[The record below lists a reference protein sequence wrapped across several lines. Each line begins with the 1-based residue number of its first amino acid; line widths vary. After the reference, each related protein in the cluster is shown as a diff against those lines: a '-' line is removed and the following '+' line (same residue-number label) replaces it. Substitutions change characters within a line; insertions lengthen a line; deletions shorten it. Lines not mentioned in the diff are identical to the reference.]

1 MAQIK
6 ISEIKNELKS
16 IIKAELD
23 TVYPLRDIQVYRT
36 PQLNIPI
43 FPAVNLETADFMQS
57 RHALGG
63 IKKVRLRINVF
74 IWTKIYDP
82 EQSEDELIDMME
94 TVLGVLEKTENRKR
108 TGLWQDLVTEVTEE
122 RIEFGIVEDPENFL
136 QGVKIPIY
144 LEIHL
149 QTN

>member
-1 MAQIK
+1 MAQIQ
-6 ISEIKNELKS
+6 ISEIKNELRT
-16 IIKAELD
+16 IIQTELD
-23 TVYPLRDIQVYRT
+23 TVYPARHIEVYRT
-36 PQLNIPI
+36 PQLNIPV
-43 FPAVNLETADFMQS
+43 FPAVNLETADFMQT

-82 EQSEDELIDMME
+82 MESEDELIDIMQ
-94 TVLGVLEKTENRKR
+94 TVLGVLERTENRKR
-108 TGLWQDLVTEVTEE
+108 TGLWSDLITEVTEE

-149 QTN
+149 PTN

>member
-6 ISEIKNELKS
+6 ISEIKNELRTV
-16 IIKAELD
+16 IKTELD
-23 TVYPLRDIQVYRT
+23 AVYPLRDIQVYRT

-43 FPAVNLETADFMQS
+43 FPAVNLETADFMQT

-63 IKKVRLRINVF
+63 VKKVRLRINVF
-74 IWTKIYDP
+74 IWTKVYNP
-82 EQSEDELIDMME
+82 EQSEDDLIDIME

-122 RIEFGIVEDPENFL
+122 RIEFGIVDDPENFL
-136 QGVKIPIY
+136 QGVRIPIY
-144 LEIHL
+144 VEIHL
-149 QTN
+149 QAN

>member
-6 ISEIKNELKS
+6 IKLIKNELRT
-16 IIKAELD
+16 IIQDELD
-23 TVYPLRDIQVYRT
+23 AVYPLRQIEVYRT

-43 FPAVNLETADFMQS
+43 FPAVNLETADFMQT

-63 IKKVRLRINVF
+63 VKKVRLRINVF
-74 IWTKIYDP
+74 IWTKVYNP
-82 EQSEDELIDMME
+82 EESEDELFDIME
-94 TVLGVLEKTENRKR
+94 TVLGVLEENENRKR
-108 TGLWQDLVTEVTEE
+108 TGLWQDLITEVTEE
-122 RIEFGIVEDPENFL
+122 RIEFGIIEDPENFL

-149 QTN
+149 QAN

>member
-1 MAQIK
+1 MAQIQ
-6 ISEIKNELKS
+6 ISAIKNELRD

-23 TVYPLRDIQVYRT
+23 TVHPLEGVQVYRT
-36 PQLNIPI
+36 PQLNIPV
-43 FPAVNLETADFMQS
+43 FPAVNLETADFMQT

-74 IWTKIYDP
+74 IWTKIYNP
-82 EQSEDELIDMME
+82 EESEDLLVELMQ

-122 RIEFGIVEDPENFL
+122 RIEFGVVDDPENFL

-149 QTN
+149 PTN